1 MDLTNINSVN
11 DLLTENT
18 KVTPVERA
26 IDAMKGLDANERIA
40 LCTATL
46 EAVREWCVEMAKGN
60 ITGELPE
67 SGPGKAAAWADDAA
81 TLRCAVRLLSDLEV

>member
-11 DLLTENT
+11 DLLTENSKT
-18 KVTPVERA
+18 TPVERA
-26 IDAMKGLDANERIA
+26 IDAIKEMDANERIA

-81 TLRCAVRLLSDLEV
+81 TLRCAVRLLHDLEV